1 MYIRIIISLTIVYA
15 WQTSICHAQWLED
28 SSADSHIRKGINFV
42 YNLSF
47 DSARVEFQIVA
58 NTYPNHP
65 AGHFFIA
72 MVEWWQII
80 TDFEDRSRDKKFIRM
95 LDHVISL
102 CEKRLDEDENDIT
115 ALFFKGGSLGFQG
128 RLYGNRED
136 WLRAANCGREALPIV
151 LKAYKLAPN
160 NNDILLGMG
169 IYNYYAAV
177 IPELYPWVKP
187 IMLLFPKGNKIE
199 GLRQLKIASNNA
211 RYANIEATYFL
222 LQVYQ
227 NFENSHQEALQLALK
242 LHNMFPNNV
251 IFHKYVGRCYVT
263 LAKWNEAHRIFSKI
277 LDNVKSKKIGYDLI
291 AEREANYYI
300 GQAEMNLGTYEN
312 ALQYL
317 YRTDELCRILDTNE
331 ISGYMVYTNL
341 KIGMI
346 YDLQGNR
353 DLAIMQYRKVLNMK
367 NYQDSRK
374 QAESYIKTPYKNY

>member
-1 MYIRIIISLTIVYA
+1 LHIRTFIFLAIVFA
-15 WQTSICHAQWLED
+15 WQTLVCHAQWIED
-28 SSADSHIRKGINFV
+28 PTADSHIRKGINFV

-47 DSARVEFQIVA
+47 DSARAEFQIVA
-58 NTYPNHP
+58 NAYPNHP
-65 AGHFFIA
+65 AGHFFVA

-80 TDFEDRSRDKKFIRM
+80 TDFENKSRDKKFIRM
-95 LDHVISL
+95 LDNVIDL
-102 CEKRLDEDENDIT
+102 CDKRLDEDENDIT

-136 WLRAANCGREALPIV
+136 WLKAANCGREALPIV

-187 IMLLFPKGNKIE
+187 IMLLFPKGDKIE
-199 GLRQLKIASNNA
+199 GLNQLKIASNNA

-227 NFENSHQEALQLALK
+227 NFENSYQEALQLALK
-242 LHNMFPNNV
+242 LHSMFPNNV

-263 LAKWNEAHRIFSKI
+263 LSKWDEAHRIFSQI
-277 LDNVKSKKIGYDLI
+277 LENVKSKKVGYDLI
-291 AEREANYYI
+291 TEREANYYI
-300 GQAEMNLGTYEN
+300 AQAEMNFGKYEN

-317 YRTDELCRILDTNE
+317 YRTDELSRILDTKE

-346 YDLQGNR
+346 YDLQGKR
-353 DLAIMQYRKVLNMK
+353 DLAIMQYKKVLKMK

-374 QAESYIKTPYKNY
+374 QAERYIKTPYKNS